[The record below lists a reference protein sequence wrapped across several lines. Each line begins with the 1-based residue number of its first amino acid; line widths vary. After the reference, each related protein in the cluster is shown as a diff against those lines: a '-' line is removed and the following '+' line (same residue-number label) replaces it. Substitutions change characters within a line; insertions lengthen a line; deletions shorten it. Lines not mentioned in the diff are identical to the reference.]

1 MKRIIMFASGKGGVG
16 KSSLS
21 SALAYSMASRGLRT
35 LLVDADFGLRSL
47 DLMLGMQDKVLY
59 ELSDCLKRRCSL
71 QDALLAHPEQP
82 LLKLLVGGQQTKP
95 KDFEARDLAKMLKTL
110 SPSFDVILVD
120 GPAGLGR
127 GIKLFYDIAKA
138 WVLVATPDNVCLR
151 ATEKTAQMLM
161 QQGAERPW
169 LLINR
174 LDAKLLKSGELS
186 RPEDLALALDL
197 PLLGTI
203 PQSEEAYRLL
213 LKGKS
218 LTQAEDQ
225 ALSGAIDKATDRLL
239 GLEQPQPA
247 VQPLS
252 AWQRFLRFFRDKEV
266 MRP

>member
-21 SALAYSMASRGLRT
+21 SALAFSMARRGLRT

-47 DLMLGMQDKVLY
+47 DLMLGMQDSVLF
-59 ELSDCLKRRCSL
+59 ELSDCLRRRCSL
-71 QDALLAHPEQP
+71 QDALVPHPELP
-82 LLKLLVGGQQTKP
+82 TLKLLVGGQQARP
-95 KDFEARDLAKMLKTL
+95 KDFQVRDLAKMLKTL

-138 WVLVATPDNVCLR
+138 WVLVATPDSVCLR
-151 ATEKTAQMLM
+151 AAEKTAQQLM

-174 LDAKLLKSGELS
+174 QDAKLLKRGELS
-186 RPEDLALALDL
+186 QAEDLALALDL
-197 PLLGTI
+197 PLLGVI

-213 LKGKS
+213 LRGK
-218 LTQAEDQ
+218 TMAQAEGAELVQ
-225 ALSGAIDKATDRLL
+225 AIELAADRLL
-239 GLEQPQPA
+239 GLQSPLPPAPQA
-247 VQPLS
+247 GFRRWLS
-252 AWQRFLRFFRDKEV
+252 GLFSKEV
-266 MRP
+266 TRL